1 MNAEQVKLLR
11 DTFKAVEPMAQETGE
26 MLYNKLFEIDPSL
39 QPLFKGDLKS
49 QAKMVITAIGL
60 AVSGL
65 DKPEGLQDQVKSL
78 GPRHI
83 NYGVQPRDVNTFGAA
98 LIWALEQSLG
108 PAFTP
113 EVKDAWIAA
122 YGALSVAMRRA
133 TT

>member
-11 DTFKAVEPMAQETGE
+11 DTFKAIEPMAQETGD

-39 QPLFKGDLKS
+39 QPLFKGDLKT
-49 QAKMVITAIGL
+49 QARMVITAIGL

-65 DKPEGLQDQVKSL
+65 GKPEDLQDQVKSL
-78 GPRHI
+78 GTRHV
-83 NYGVQPRDVNTFGAA
+83 NYGVQPRDINTFGAA

-113 EVKDAWIAA
+113 EVKEAWIAA
-122 YGALSVAMRRA
+122 YGVLSVAMRRA

>member
-11 DTFKAVEPMAQETGE
+11 ETFKAIEPMAQETGE

-39 QPLFKGDLKS
+39 QPLFKGDIKT

-78 GPRHI
+78 GTRHI
-83 NYGVQPRDVNTFGAA
+83 TYGVPPRDVNTFGAA
-98 LIWALEQSLG
+98 LIWALDQSLG